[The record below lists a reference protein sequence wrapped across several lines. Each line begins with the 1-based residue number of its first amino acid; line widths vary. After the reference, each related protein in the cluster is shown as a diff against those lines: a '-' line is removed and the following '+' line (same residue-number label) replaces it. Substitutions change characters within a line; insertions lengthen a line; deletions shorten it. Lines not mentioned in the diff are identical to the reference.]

1 MIEIFQTLQERIKEN
16 KPSVLITIT
25 EVKGS
30 TPGRVGFKMLVGEA
44 GRVAGTVGGGGAEYY
59 IMKKAKK
66 LIEENAQNFSETILM
81 TQEKNDEEKIK
92 NKDVVPM
99 DALCGGEMK
108 VFYEVFRYEKIMYIF
123 GAGHVGQA
131 VAKLAKQLNFYV
143 VVIDNRTEMLEDIN
157 DSLCNKKIHFD
168 FSKLAAAEKTSI
180 PLDENAFALLVTH
193 FHAHDLDVLKYLYRC
208 YPEMKYVGMIG
219 SKKKVKESISK
230 LKAAIDENTSL
241 ENLYSPVGL
250 DIGGETPNEIA
261 IGILAEIQSII
272 YKKEAKHFRLN
283 YSELDYAEIA

>member
-1 MIEIFQTLQERIKEN
+1 MIEIFQTLQDRIKDN

-25 EVKGS
+25 DVKGS
-30 TPGRVGFKMLVGEA
+30 SPGRVGFKMLVGEE
-44 GRVAGTVGGGGAEYY
+44 GRVAGTVGGGGAEFH
-59 IMKKAKK
+59 IMKKAQR
-66 LIEENAQNFSETILM
+66 LLEENVQNFSETILL
-81 TQEKNDEEKIK
+81 TQDKNEGEKIK
-92 NKDVVPM
+92 VKTNDVAQM

-108 VFYEVFRYEKIMYIF
+108 VFYEVFRYERVLYIF

-131 VAKLAKQLNFYV
+131 VAKIARQLNFYV
-143 VVIDNRTEMLEDIN
+143 VFIDNRKELLAELH
-157 DSLCNKKIHFD
+157 DSLYNKQIYFD
-168 FSKLAAAEKTSI
+168 FTKLAEADRISI
-180 PLDENAFALLVTH
+180 PLDENAFTLLVTH
-193 FHAHDLDVLKYLYRC
+193 FHSHDLDVLKYLYRC

-219 SKKKVKESISK
+219 SKKKVKESILK
-230 LKAAIDENTSL
+230 LKASFKENTSI

-283 YSELDYAEIA
+283 YSELG

>member
-1 MIEIFQTLQERIKEN
+1 MIEIFQTLQDRIKDN

-25 EVKGS
+25 DVKGS
-30 TPGRVGFKMLVGEA
+30 SPGRVGFKMLVGEE
-44 GRVAGTVGGGGAEYY
+44 GRVAGTVGGGGAEFH
-59 IMKKAKK
+59 IMKKAQR
-66 LIEENAQNFSETILM
+66 LLEENVQNFSETILL
-81 TQEKNDEEKIK
+81 TQDKNEGEKIK
-92 NKDVVPM
+92 VKTNDVAQM

-108 VFYEVFRYEKIMYIF
+108 VFYEVFRYERVLYIF

-131 VAKLAKQLNFYV
+131 VAKIARQLNFYV
-143 VVIDNRTEMLEDIN
+143 VFIDNRKELLAELH
-157 DSLCNKKIHFD
+157 DSLYNKQIYFD
-168 FSKLAAAEKTSI
+168 FTKLAEADRPSI
-180 PLDENAFALLVTH
+180 PLAENAFTLLVTH
-193 FHAHDLDVLKYLYRC
+193 FHSHDLDVLKYLYRC

-219 SKKKVKESISK
+219 SKKKVKESILK
-230 LKAAIDENTSL
+230 LKATLKENVSL

-283 YSELDYAEIA
+283 YSELG

>member
-1 MIEIFQTLQERIKEN
+1 MIEIFQTLQDRIKDN

-25 EVKGS
+25 DVKGS
-30 TPGRVGFKMLVGEA
+30 SPGRVGFKMLVGKE
-44 GRVAGTVGGGGAEYY
+44 GRVAGTVGGGGAEFH
-59 IMKKAKK
+59 IMKKAQR
-66 LIEENAQNFSETILM
+66 LLEENVQNFSEIILL
-81 TQEKNDEEKIK
+81 TQDKNEGEKIK
-92 NKDVVPM
+92 VKTKDVARM

-108 VFYEVFRYEKIMYIF
+108 VFYEVFRYERVLYIF

-131 VAKLAKQLNFYV
+131 VAKIARQLNFYV
-143 VVIDNRTEMLEDIN
+143 VFIDNRKELLAELH
-157 DSLCNKKIHFD
+157 DSLYNKQIYFD
-168 FSKLAAAEKTSI
+168 FTKLAEADRTSI
-180 PLDENAFALLVTH
+180 PLDENAFTLLVTH
-193 FHAHDLDVLKYLYRC
+193 FHSHDLDVLKYLYRC

-219 SKKKVKESISK
+219 SKKKVKESILK
-230 LKAAIDENTSL
+230 LKATLKENVSL

-283 YSELDYAEIA
+283 YSELN

>member
-1 MIEIFQTLQERIKEN
+1 MIEIFQTLQDRIKEN

-30 TPGRVGFKMLVGEA
+30 TPGRIGFKMLVGEE

-59 IMKKAKK
+59 IVKKAKK

-81 TQEKNDEEKIK
+81 TKEKDDEGKIK
-92 NKDVVPM
+92 VKDKDVVPM

-143 VVIDNRTEMLEDIN
+143 VFVDNRTEMLEELN
-157 DSLCNKKIHFD
+157 DSLCNKKIYYD

-180 PLDENAFALLVTH
+180 ALDENAFALLVTH
-193 FHAHDLDVLKYLYRC
+193 FHAHDLDVLKYLYKF
-208 YPEMKYVGMIG
+208 YPGMKYVGMIG
-219 SKKKVKESISK
+219 SKKKVKESILK
-230 LKAAIDENTSL
+230 LKATLKENISL
-241 ENLYSPVGL
+241 GNLYSPVGL

-272 YKKEAKHFRLN
+272 YEKEAKHFRLN
-283 YSELDYAEIA
+283 YSEIG

>member
-30 TPGRVGFKMLVGEA
+30 TPGRIGFKMLVGEE

-66 LIEENAQNFSETILM
+66 LIEENVQNFSETILM
-81 TQEKNDEEKIK
+81 TKEKDDEEKIK
-92 NKDVVPM
+92 VTSKDVVPM

-143 VVIDNRTEMLEDIN
+143 VFVDNRTEMLEEIN
-157 DSLCNKKIHFD
+157 DSLCNKKIYYD
-168 FSKLAAAEKTSI
+168 FSKLTAAEKTSI
-180 PLDENAFALLVTH
+180 SLDENAFALLVTH
-193 FHAHDLDVLKYLYRC
+193 FHAHDLDVLKYIYKF
-208 YPEMKYVGMIG
+208 YPGMKYVGMIG
-219 SKKKVKESISK
+219 SKKKVKESILK
-230 LKAAIDENTSL
+230 LKATLKENTSI

-283 YSELDYAEIA
+283 YAEIE

>member
-1 MIEIFQTLQERIKEN
+1 MIEIFQTLHDQIKDN

-30 TPGRVGFKMLVGEA
+30 SPGRVGFKMLVGEE
-44 GRVAGTVGGGGAEYY
+44 GRVAGTVGGGGAEFH
-59 IMKKAKK
+59 IMKKAQK
-66 LIEENAQNFSETILM
+66 LLEENVQNFSETILL
-81 TQEKNDEEKIK
+81 TQDKNEGDKIK
-92 NKDVVPM
+92 VKTKDVAQM

-108 VFYEVFRYEKIMYIF
+108 VFYEVFRYERVLYIF

-131 VAKLAKQLNFYV
+131 VAKLARQLNFYV
-143 VVIDNRTEMLEDIN
+143 VFIDNRKELLAELQ
-157 DSLCNKKIHFD
+157 DSLYNKQIYFD
-168 FSKLAAAEKTSI
+168 FTKLSEAERTSI
-180 PLDENAFALLVTH
+180 PLDENAFTLLVTH
-193 FHAHDLDVLKYLYRC
+193 FHSHDLDVLKYLYRC
-208 YPEMKYVGMIG
+208 YPEMNYVGMIG
-219 SKKKVKESISK
+219 SKKKVRESILK
-230 LKAAIDENTSL
+230 LKATLKKNTSL

-283 YSELDYAEIA
+283 YSDIK

>member
-30 TPGRVGFKMLVGEA
+30 TPGRIGFKMLVGDE

-81 TQEKNDEEKIK
+81 TKEKNDVEKIKIK
-92 NKDVVPM
+92 NKDIVPM

-143 VVIDNRTEMLEDIN
+143 VFVDNRTEMLEEIN
-157 DSLCNKKIHFD
+157 DSLYNKKIYYD

-193 FHAHDLDVLKYLYRC
+193 FHAHDLDVLKYIYKF
-208 YPEMKYVGMIG
+208 YPGMKYVGMIG

-230 LKAAIDENTSL
+230 LKATLKENTSL

-261 IGILAEIQSII
+261 IGILAEIQSIS

-283 YSELDYAEIA
+283 YSEIN

>member
-30 TPGRVGFKMLVGEA
+30 TPGRIGFKMLVGEE

-66 LIEENAQNFSETILM
+66 LIEENVQNFSETILM
-81 TQEKNDEEKIK
+81 TKEKNDEEKIK
-92 NKDVVPM
+92 IKNIDVVPM

-143 VVIDNRTEMLEDIN
+143 VFVDNRTEMLEEIN
-157 DSLCNKKIHFD
+157 DSLCNKKIYYD

-193 FHAHDLDVLKYLYRC
+193 FHAHDLDVLKYIYKF
-208 YPEMKYVGMIG
+208 YPGMKYVGMIG
-219 SKKKVKESISK
+219 SKKKVKESILK
-230 LKAAIDENTSL
+230 LKATLKENTSL

-283 YSELDYAEIA
+283 YSEID

>member
-30 TPGRVGFKMLVGEA
+30 TPGRIGFKMLVGEE
-44 GRVAGTVGGGGAEYY
+44 GRVAGTVGGGGAEFH
-59 IMKKAKK
+59 IMKKAQK
-66 LIEENAQNFSETILM
+66 LLEENVQNFSETILM
-81 TQEKNDEEKIK
+81 TKEKDDEEKIKVK

-131 VAKLAKQLNFYV
+131 VAKLAQLLNFYV
-143 VVIDNRTEMLEDIN
+143 VFVDNRAEMLEEIN
-157 DSLCNKKIHFD
+157 DTMCDKKIYYD
-168 FSKLAAAEKTSI
+168 FSKLESAEKTSI
-180 PLDENAFALLVTH
+180 QLDENAFALLVTH
-193 FHAHDLDVLKYLYRC
+193 FHAHDLNVLKYLYKF
-208 YPEMKYVGMIG
+208 YPRMKYIGMIG

-230 LKAAIDENTSL
+230 LKASFKENTSI

-261 IGILAEIQSII
+261 IGILAEIQAII
-272 YKKEAKHFRLN
+272 YRKEAKHFRLN
-283 YSELDYAEIA
+283 YSEID

>member
-1 MIEIFQTLQERIKEN
+1 MIEIFQTLHDRIKDN

-30 TPGRVGFKMLVGEA
+30 SPGRVGFKMLVGEE

-66 LIEENAQNFSETILM
+66 LIEENVQNFSETILM
-81 TQEKNDEEKIK
+81 TKEKNDEEKIK
-92 NKDVVPM
+92 VKTKDVAQM

-108 VFYEVFRYEKIMYIF
+108 VFYEVFRYERVLYIF

-131 VAKLAKQLNFYV
+131 VAKIARQLNFYV
-143 VVIDNRTEMLEDIN
+143 VFIDNRKELLAELH
-157 DSLCNKKIHFD
+157 DSLYNKQIYFD
-168 FSKLAAAEKTSI
+168 FTKLAEADRTSI
-180 PLDENAFALLVTH
+180 PLAENAFTLLVTH
-193 FHAHDLDVLKYLYRC
+193 FHSHDLDVLKYLYRC

-230 LKAAIDENTSL
+230 LKATLKENTSL

-283 YSELDYAEIA
+283 YAEIE

>member
-1 MIEIFQTLQERIKEN
+1 MIEIFQTLHDQIKDN

-30 TPGRVGFKMLVGEA
+30 SPGRVGFKMLVGEE
-44 GRVAGTVGGGGAEYY
+44 GRVAGTVGGGGAEFH
-59 IMKKAKK
+59 IMKKAQK
-66 LIEENAQNFSETILM
+66 LLEENVQNFSETILL
-81 TQEKNDEEKIK
+81 TQDKNEGDKIK
-92 NKDVVPM
+92 VKTKDVAQM

-108 VFYEVFRYEKIMYIF
+108 VFYEVFRYDRVLYIF

-131 VAKLAKQLNFYV
+131 VAKLARQLNFYV
-143 VVIDNRTEMLEDIN
+143 VFIDNRKELLAELQ
-157 DSLCNKKIHFD
+157 DSLYNKQIYFD
-168 FSKLAAAEKTSI
+168 FTKLSEAERTSI
-180 PLDENAFALLVTH
+180 PLDENAFTLLVTH
-193 FHAHDLDVLKYLYRC
+193 FHSHDLDVLKYLYRC
-208 YPEMKYVGMIG
+208 YPEMNYVGMIG
-219 SKKKVKESISK
+219 SKKKVRESILK
-230 LKAAIDENTSL
+230 LKATLKKNTSL

-283 YSELDYAEIA
+283 YSDIK

>member
-1 MIEIFQTLQERIKEN
+1 MIEILQALQERIKEN

-30 TPGRVGFKMLVGEA
+30 TPGRIGFKMLVGEE

-66 LIEENAQNFSETILM
+66 LIEENVQNFSETILM
-81 TQEKNDEEKIK
+81 TKEKNDDEKIKVK

-143 VVIDNRTEMLEDIN
+143 VFVDNRTEMLEEITEP
-157 DSLCNKKIHFD
+157 LCNKKIYYD
-168 FSKLAAAEKTSI
+168 FSKLTAADKSSI

-193 FHAHDLDVLKYLYRC
+193 FHAHDLDVLKYLYKF
-208 YPEMKYVGMIG
+208 YPGMKYIGMIG

-230 LKAAIDENTSL
+230 LKATFKENISL
-241 ENLYSPVGL
+241 DNLYSPVGL

-261 IGILAEIQSII
+261 IGILAEIHSII

-283 YSELDYAEIA
+283 YSEIG

>member
-30 TPGRVGFKMLVGEA
+30 TPGRIGFKMLVGEE

-66 LIEENAQNFSETILM
+66 LIEENVQNFSETILM
-81 TQEKNDEEKIK
+81 TKEKNDEEKIKVK

-131 VAKLAKQLNFYV
+131 VAKLAKQLNFYIV
-143 VVIDNRTEMLEDIN
+143 FVDNRTEMLEEIN
-157 DSLCNKKIHFD
+157 DSLCNKKIYYD

-193 FHAHDLDVLKYLYRC
+193 FHAHDLDVLKYIYKF

-219 SKKKVKESISK
+219 SKKKVKESILK
-230 LKAAIDENTSL
+230 LKATLKENTSL

-272 YKKEAKHFRLN
+272 YKKEAKHFRIK
-283 YSELDYAEIA
+283 YSEID

>member
-30 TPGRVGFKMLVGEA
+30 TPGRTGFKMLVGEE

-59 IMKKAKK
+59 MMKKAKK
-66 LIEENAQNFSETILM
+66 LLEENVQYFSETFLM
-81 TQEKNDEEKIK
+81 TKEKNDEEKIK
-92 NKDVVPM
+92 VKNKDVVQM

-131 VAKLAKQLNFYV
+131 VAKLARQLNFYV
-143 VVIDNRTEMLEDIN
+143 AFIDNRTEMLEEIN
-157 DSLCNKKIHFD
+157 DSLYNKKIYFD
-168 FSKLAAAEKTSI
+168 FSKLEAAEKISL

-193 FHAHDLDVLKYLYRC
+193 FHAHDLNVLKYLYKY
-208 YPEMKYVGMIG
+208 YPGMKYIGMIG
-219 SKKKVKESISK
+219 SKKKAKESISK
-230 LKAAIDENTSL
+230 LKTTLNENISL

-250 DIGGETPNEIA
+250 DIGGGTPNEIA
-261 IGILAEIQSII
+261 VSIMAEIQSII
-272 YKKEAKHFRLN
+272 YKKNPQHFRLN
-283 YSELDYAEIA
+283 YSEIE

>member
-30 TPGRVGFKMLVGEA
+30 TPGRTGFKMLVGEE
-44 GRVAGTVGGGGAEYY
+44 GRIAGTVGGGGAEYY
-59 IMKKAKK
+59 IIKKAKK
-66 LIEENAQNFSETILM
+66 LIEENVQNLSETILM
-81 TQEKNDEEKIK
+81 TKEKNDQEKIK
-92 NKDVVPM
+92 VKSKDVVQM

-108 VFYEVFRYEKIMYIF
+108 VFYEVFRYERVMYIF

-143 VVIDNRTEMLEDIN
+143 VFIDNREEMLEEMN
-157 DSLCNKKIHFD
+157 ETLCDKKIYFD
-168 FSKLAAAEKTSI
+168 FSKLESAENTSLQ
-180 PLDENAFALLVTH
+180 LDENAFALLVTH
-193 FHAHDLDVLKYLYRC
+193 FHAHDLNVLKYLYKF
-208 YPEMKYVGMIG
+208 YPGMKYIGMIG
-219 SKKKVKESISK
+219 SKKKVKESILK
-230 LKAAIDENTSL
+230 LKTTLEENVSL

-272 YKKEAKHFRLN
+272 YQKDAKHFRLN
-283 YSELDYAEIA
+283 YSEIE

>member
-30 TPGRVGFKMLVGEA
+30 TPGRIGFKMLVGEE

-66 LIEENAQNFSETILM
+66 LIEENVQIFSETILM
-81 TQEKNDEEKIK
+81 TKEKEDEEKIK
-92 NKDVVPM
+92 VTSKDVVPM

-131 VAKLAKQLNFYV
+131 VAKLARQLNFYV
-143 VVIDNRTEMLEDIN
+143 VFVDNRTEMLEEIN
-157 DSLCNKKIHFD
+157 DLLCNKKIYYD
-168 FSKLAAAEKTSI
+168 FSKLAAAEKSSI

-193 FHAHDLDVLKYLYRC
+193 FHAHDLDVLKYLYKY
-208 YPEMKYVGMIG
+208 YPGMKYIGMIG
-219 SKKKVKESISK
+219 SKKKVKESILK
-230 LKAAIDENTSL
+230 LKATLKENISL
-241 ENLYSPVGL
+241 DNLYSPVGL

-261 IGILAEIQSII
+261 VGIMAEIQSII

-283 YSELDYAEIA
+283 YSEID

>member
-1 MIEIFQTLQERIKEN
+1 MIEIFQTLHDRIKDN

-25 EVKGS
+25 DVKGS
-30 TPGRVGFKMLVGEA
+30 SPGRVGFKMLVGEE
-44 GRVAGTVGGGGAEYY
+44 GRVAGTVGGGGAEFH
-59 IMKKAKK
+59 IMKKAQR
-66 LIEENAQNFSETILM
+66 LLEENVQNFSEIILL
-81 TQEKNDEEKIK
+81 TQDKNEGEKIK
-92 NKDVVPM
+92 VKTKDVAQM

-143 VVIDNRTEMLEDIN
+143 IFVDNRTDMLEEIN
-157 DSLCNKKIHFD
+157 DSHCNKKIYYD
-168 FSKLAAAEKTSI
+168 FSKLTAAEKSSI
-180 PLDENAFALLVTH
+180 PLDENAFTLLVTH
-193 FHAHDLDVLKYLYRC
+193 FHSHDLDVLKYLYRC

-219 SKKKVKESISK
+219 SKKKVNESILK
-230 LKAAIDENTSL
+230 LKASLKEDVSL
-241 ENLYSPVGL
+241 ENLYSPIGL

-283 YSELDYAEIA
+283 YSEID